1 MASTMRYINMV
12 SRCCSMYRSQRL
24 EGTEL
29 GACHI
34 PYILTLCRNPGITQ
48 DTLCKM
54 VYINKSNVTR
64 ALSYLEQHGYV
75 ERIQSEADKRVLLV
89 YPTEKA
95 EEALPAIRSIL
106 KDWNEYITE
115 DISESEMN
123 AFMTVLEKI
132 AKKAASYGELSE
144 TAGEG
149 ERL

>member
-115 DISESEMN
+115 DITEEELC
-123 AFMTVLEKI
+123 AFMAVLEKI

>member
-1 MASTMRYINMV
+1 MASTMRYINMI

-34 PYILTLCRNPGITQ
+34 PYILTLYRNPGVTQ
-48 DTLCKM
+48 ESLGKM
-54 VYINKSNVTR
+54 LYINKSNVTR
-64 ALSYLEQHGYV
+64 ALLYLEQHGYV
-75 ERIQSEADKRVLLV
+75 RREQNETDKRVLLV

-95 EEALPAIRSIL
+95 ITELPLIKSIL

-115 DISESEMN
+115 DISAEELCT
-123 AFMTVLEKI
+123 FMSVLERI
-132 AKKAASYGELSE
+132 AKRAADYGELSE

>member
-1 MASTMRYINMV
+1 
-12 SRCCSMYRSQRL
+12 
-24 EGTEL
+24 
-29 GACHI
+29 
-34 PYILTLCRNPGITQ
+34 
-48 DTLCKM
+48 M

-64 ALSYLEQHGYV
+64 ALAYLEQHGYV
-75 ERIQSEADKRVLLV
+75 RREQSETDKRVLLV

-95 EEALPAIRSIL
+95 LNELPRIRSIL

-115 DISESEMN
+115 DITEEELC
-123 AFMTVLEKI
+123 AFMAVLEKI